1 MEEQGPQFSKPDPP
15 ANPGKAVSP
24 KISNRTR
31 LSHCTFIHILY
42 FGIFQ
47 RRTGRDRVGQR
58 LRQEGEGGAGSPFP
72 SHPSWPCH
80 TGSTHKR
87 GRGGT
92 EAPSVEEAAQSY
104 THATHIHTPTHTHA
118 HTRTSPLHTGR
129 AGSQRSRALWGQG
142 QGSNSLLTDRR
153 PAPPAP
159 SNSIPKVSPEAPPPY
174 ALPGHSLLASSFFP
188 AAGDEKKRGTEQ
200 GGVHPSAPFL
210 MLGGLSP
217 GRPQDRLLAGHS
229 LVEVDVA

>member
-24 KISNRTR
+24 KLSNRTR

-47 RRTGRDRVGQR
+47 RTGRDRVGQR
-58 LRQEGEGGAGSPFP
+58 LRQEGEGGLAPHFPHIPPGPATWGAHTQGEGRHRSPL
-72 SHPSWPCH
+72 
-80 TGSTHKR
+80 G
-87 GRGGT
+87 GGGGT
-92 EAPSVEEAAQSY
+92 ELHPRY
-104 THATHIHTPTHTHA
+104 THTHT
-118 HTRTSPLHTGR
+118 HTHTPTRTSPLHTGR
-129 AGSQRSRALWGQG
+129 AGSQRIRALWGQG

-159 SNSIPKVSPEAPPPY
+159 SDSIPS
-174 ALPGHSLLASSFFP
+174 LPGGPPTLRFAWPFSPGLELLPCCWGRKEKGYRAGRRPSLSP
-188 AAGDEKKRGTEQ
+188 IPHAGWS
-200 GGVHPSAPFL
+200 V
-210 MLGGLSP
+210 P